1 MKKKGFTLIELLVVI
16 AIIAIL
22 AAILLPA
29 LARAR
34 EAARRSS
41 CQNNLKQMGI
51 IIKMFTGESLGEKYP
66 NQMVL
71 WNQALS
77 VKTNC
82 PGGVCPS
89 SLVWSDIDGG
99 GLYPEYLT
107 DPNIVLC
114 PSDTRAPKISGFPQ
128 CIAAA
133 GSNDSACDG
142 KFRRVHSSW
151 AFSTDAKVPSTIKAA
166 ASVVYPETASTGRA
180 GWFLRTANTSYVYKP
195 FLVNPVWM
203 TTIEDIQRI
212 AMTLDFSDEDMVDAG
227 YTGTTSGGSGGEGMA
242 DWDGIAA
249 DTDVKL
255 INYGGGELVRF
266 IFLREGA
273 SRYLITDVQNPSGSA
288 KADSEIPVYFD
299 TARGG
304 EWADPVTTPP
314 NAFVKVSEYSS
325 EYNHLP
331 GGANT
336 LYADGHVEFIRIFS
350 EIGSK
355 DYHMTEIAVNY
366 AYF

>member
-66 NQMVL
+66 LQMVL
-71 WNQALS
+71 WSSS
-77 VKTNC
+77 VSQITSC
-82 PGGVCPS
+82 GGTGVCTGG
-89 SLVWSDIDGG
+89 VWSDIDGG

-114 PSDTRAPKISGFPQ
+114 PSDTRAPKVSGFPQ

-133 GSNDSACDG
+133 GSNDQACDG
-142 KFRRVHSSW
+142 RFRRVHSSW
-151 AFSTDAKVPSTIKAA
+151 QSITDAKVPSTIKAA

-180 GWFLRTANTSYVYKP
+180 GWFLRTANSSYVYRP

-203 TTIEDIQRI
+203 TTIEDIQLI
-212 AMTLDFSDEDMVDAG
+212 AAKLDMSDSDMAD
-227 YTGTTSGGSGGEGMA
+227 YTIPGEGMA
-242 DWDGIAA
+242 DWDGLAN
-249 DTDVKL
+249 DNSFDM
-255 INYGGGELVRF
+255 INYGGGQEVRL

-273 SRYLITDVQNPSGSA
+273 SRYLITDVQNPSGSS
-288 KADSEIPVYFD
+288 KADSEIPVYWD
-299 TARGG
+299 TTRGA
-304 EWADPVTTPP
+304 EWGDTDEGAGAPPTT
-314 NAFVKVSEYSS
+314 FTKVSEYQS
-325 EYNHLP
+325 EYNHIP

-336 LYADGHVEFIRIFS
+336 LYADGHVEFIRVFS
-350 EIGSK
+350 ELGSK
-355 DYHMTEIAVNY
+355 DYHCTEIGVNY

>member
-51 IIKMFTGESLGEKYP
+51 IIKMFTGESRGEVYP
-66 NQMVL
+66 LQMVL
-71 WNQALS
+71 WNSAASALTACAS
-77 VKTNC
+77 GDCT
-82 PGGVCPS
+82 GG
-89 SLVWSDIDGG
+89 VWSDIDGG

-114 PSDTRAPKISGFPQ
+114 PSDTRAPKVSGFPQ

-142 KFRRVHSSW
+142 RFRRVHSSW
-151 AFSTDAKVPSTIKAA
+151 QSITDPKVPSTVKAA

-180 GWFLRTANTSYVYKP
+180 GWFLRTANSSYVYRP

-203 TTIEDIQRI
+203 TTIEDIQKV
-212 AMTLDFSDEDMVDAG
+212 AATMDMSDTDMNDFGM
-227 YTGTTSGGSGGEGMA
+227 GSYEGMA
-242 DWDGIAA
+242 DWDGLAGDINLQ
-249 DTDVKL
+249 L
-255 INYGGGELVRF
+255 INYNPTDTVRF
-266 IFLREGA
+266 IFMREGA

-288 KADSEIPVYFD
+288 KADSEVPVYWD
-299 TARGG
+299 TTRGA
-304 EWADPVTTPP
+304 EWGDEAPP
-314 NAFVKVSEYSS
+314 PDTFVKVGEYQS
-325 EYNHLP
+325 EYNHIP

-336 LYADGHVEFIRIFS
+336 LYADGHVEFIRVFS
-350 EIGSK
+350 ELGSK
-355 DYHMTEIAVNY
+355 DYHCTEIGVNY

>member
-66 NQMVL
+66 LQMVL
-71 WNQALS
+71 WYSSFSQLT
-77 VKTNC
+77 TNTSGDY
-82 PGGVCPS
+82 PGG
-89 SLVWSDIDGG
+89 VWSDIDGG

-133 GSNDSACDG
+133 GSGTSACG
-142 KFRRVHSSW
+142 YFRRVHSSW
-151 AFSTDAKVPSTIKAA
+151 RAVTDAKVPSTIKAA
-166 ASVVYPETASTGRA
+166 ASVDYPETATTGNA
-180 GWFLRTANTSYVYKP
+180 GWFLRTANTSYVYRP

-203 TTIEDIQRI
+203 TTLEDIQLV
-212 AMTLDFSDEDMVDAG
+212 AATMDFSDTDMNDFG
-227 YTGTTSGGSGGEGMA
+227 MGTREGMA
-242 DWDGIAA
+242 DWDGLANDINL
-249 DTDVKL
+249 DL
-255 INYGGGELVRF
+255 INYGGGERVRF

-288 KADSEIPVYFD
+288 KADSEIPVYWD
-299 TARGG
+299 TARGA
-304 EWADPVTTPP
+304 EWGDEAPP
-314 NAFVKVSEYSS
+314 PDTFVKVSEYSS

-336 LYADGHVEFIRIFS
+336 LYADGHVEFIRVFT
-350 EIGSK
+350 ELGSK
-355 DYHMTEIAVNY
+355 DYHCTEIGVNY